1 MRSREGDEKE
11 TTALTAPN
19 PFALDED
26 PDEVQETPPAGDQSG
41 SALRKWAKQQA
52 DLVKQLQKEL
62 ADAKAE
68 TAKRDMESVFS
79 KLGVPDKVRK
89 FYSGDPTEDAITQ
102 WVKDNADVFG
112 LTPEG
117 GGDVTE
123 TPERRQMFDDLSGVM
138 SAQSLGADRD
148 GAVSRDVLAQ
158 QRADLLSKKQ
168 SSLTDLDAALAQM
181 GVPNQPMMA
190 PQF

>member
-1 MRSREGDEKE
+1 M
-11 TTALTAPN
+11 
-19 PFALDED
+19 
-26 PDEVQETPPAGDQSG
+26 
-41 SALRKWAKQQA
+41 
-52 DLVKQLQKEL
+52 VKQLQKEL

-79 KLGVPDKVRK
+79 KLGVPEKVRK

-117 GGDVTE
+117 AAEVTD

-138 SAQSLGADRD
+138 SAQSMGTDKD

-158 QRADLLSKKQ
+158 QRADLLGKKH
-168 SSLTDLDAALAQM
+168 SGISDLDAALAAM
-181 GVPNQPMMA
+181 GVPNTPLIA

>member
-19 PFALDED
+19 PFANDD
-26 PDEVQETPPAGDQSG
+26 PDDLDVEQPPANDQSG
-41 SALRKWAKQQA
+41 SSLRKWAKQQA

-68 TAKRDMESVFS
+68 TAKRDMENVFT

-138 SAQSLGADRD
+138 SAQSMGMDKD
-148 GAVSRDVLAQ
+148 GAVSREVLAQ
-158 QRADLLSKKQ
+158 QRAELLGKKN
-168 SSLTDLDAALAQM
+168 SGLSDLDAALAAM
-181 GVPNQPMMA
+181 GVPNTPLMA

>member
-1 MRSREGDEKE
+1 VRSREGDEKE

-19 PFALDED
+19 PFVLDED
-26 PDEVQETPPAGDQSG
+26 PDEGQETPPANDQSG
-41 SALRKWAKQQA
+41 SALRKWAKAQA
-52 DLVKQLQKEL
+52 DMVKQLQKEL

-68 TAKRDMESVFS
+68 NAKRDMESVFT

-89 FYSGDPTEDAITQ
+89 FYAGDPTEDAITQ

-138 SAQSLGADRD
+138 SAQQMGTDKD
-148 GAVSRDVLAQ
+148 GAVSREVLAQ
-158 QRADLLSKKQ
+158 QRAELLGKKN
-168 SSLTDLDAALAQM
+168 SGLSDLDAALAAI
-181 GVPNQPMMA
+181 GVPNTPLMA